1 MHPRPLDS
9 SVRCSGG
16 TDGRELR
23 QRSAQSSPDIYGCG
37 FTKVVPTLLG
47 NARRRDR
54 RGGFQAWSN
63 VRSDIFRL
71 LRQDKA
77 CNVTTM
83 VDFYGLPQSGGQ
95 KWPGRAEAKAI
106 PYPDNVRAVV
116 AALMKDIEKVM
127 GSGFNPNRFAPFVIM
142 HEFEGLLF
150 SDCHDFAH
158 EIVRPDITDKFQEI
172 RWQRVRLR

>member
-1 MHPRPLDS
+1 
-9 SVRCSGG
+9 
-16 TDGRELR
+16 
-23 QRSAQSSPDIYGCG
+23 
-37 FTKVVPTLLG
+37 
-47 NARRRDR
+47 
-54 RGGFQAWSN
+54 
-63 VRSDIFRL
+63 
-71 LRQDKA
+71 
-77 CNVTTM
+77 M

-158 EIVRPDITDKFQEI
+158 EIVRPDITGKFQEI